1 MAKFRLGLIVNP
13 LAGIGGTVGLKG
25 SDGEDIVKQALAMG
39 AKPRASARVR
49 QALKPLMEVAGQL
62 TIVCYPGEMG
72 EDDAV
77 AVGFEPVVVGS
88 IEPGQTTAADTAQA
102 ANDLCHQGVDLIL
115 FAGGDG
121 TARDICHVVG
131 LTQPVLGIPAG
142 VKIHSGVYAVNPRG
156 AAEIVR
162 KLIANELVAL
172 GEVEVRDID
181 EDAFRGGI
189 VKARYYGELLVPQ
202 EGRYLQHVKCGGR
215 EVEELALQS
224 IARGVIDSMVGGSLY
239 IIGPGTTTGAVVEE
253 MGLNNTLLGVDVV
266 ADQQLVA
273 SDATEQ
279 QLLAMVD
286 KKHAKIV
293 ITIIG
298 GQGHI
303 LGRGNHQLS
312 PAVIRAVGLDNI
324 IVISTRSKLEEL
336 EGRPLLVDTG
346 DEGLNDSLQGYIRV
360 VTDYEDS
367 VMYRVEA

>member
-13 LAGIGGTVGLKG
+13 LAGIGGAVGLKG
-25 SDGEDIVKQALAMG
+25 SDGEDIVKQALALG
-39 AKPRASARVR
+39 AKPRAPERVR
-49 QALKPLMEVAGQL
+49 QSLKPLTEFAGQL
-62 TIVCYPGEMG
+62 TIICYPGEMG
-72 EDDAV
+72 ENDAR
-77 AVGFEPVVVGS
+77 AAGFEPMVIGS
-88 IEPGQTTAADTAQA
+88 VAPGQTTAADTARA

-131 LTQPVLGIPAG
+131 LTQPVLGVPAG
-142 VKIHSGVYAVNPRG
+142 VKIHSGVYAVNPKG

-162 KLIANELVAL
+162 QLITNELVTL
-172 GEVEVRDID
+172 GEMEVRDID
-181 EDAFRGGI
+181 EDAFREGT
-189 VKARYYGELLVPQ
+189 VKARYYGELLVPM

-224 IARGVIDSMVGGSLY
+224 IARGVIDNMIEDTLY

-253 MGLNNTLLGVDVV
+253 MGLENTLLGVDVV
-266 ADQQLVA
+266 ENHELVA

-279 QLLAMVD
+279 QLLAIVD
-286 KKHAKIV
+286 KKRAKIV

-303 LGRGNHQLS
+303 LGRGNHQIS

-336 EGRPLLVDTG
+336 EGRPLVVDTD
-346 DEGLNDSLQGYIRV
+346 DEGLNYSLEGYLRV